1 MFLTLAEDPEV
12 GIINDD
18 VAFAVSVDVDGQS
31 RAYVLT
37 FKGRVQNRLTAFQL
51 RQKVGA
57 ADRFGDFFYLDLIYS
72 ILVFYLFF
80 NSCDFGGEKLFGVAV
95 FSFQQTVIFPV
106 QVQGF

>member
-1 MFLTLAEDPEV
+1 MLLTLAEDPEV
-12 GIINDD
+12 GIVNDD

-31 RAYVLT
+31 RAYVLI

-72 ILVFYLFF
+72 SFTFFSTVVILGVK
-80 NSCDFGGEKLFGVAV
+80 NSLALPYFLSSK
-95 FSFQQTVIFPV
+95 P
-106 QVQGF
+106 

>member
-72 ILVFYLFF
+72 ILVFYLFSTVVILGVK
-80 NSCDFGGEKLFGVAV
+80 NSLALPYFLSSK
-95 FSFQQTVIFPV
+95 P
-106 QVQGF
+106 